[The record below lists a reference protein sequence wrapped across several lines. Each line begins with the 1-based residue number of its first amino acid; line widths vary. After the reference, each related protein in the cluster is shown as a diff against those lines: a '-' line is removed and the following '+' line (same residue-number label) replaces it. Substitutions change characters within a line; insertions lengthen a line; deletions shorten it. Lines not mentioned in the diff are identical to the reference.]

1 MAKFFS
7 WRNSAYMVSMYAM
20 VPPSLHCIECE
31 DVDAIDMKLN
41 EVYGISTTAN
51 DIKTVPN
58 EVYGLVAS
66 GNHHGVS
73 SCQRWL

>member
-1 MAKFFS
+1 
-7 WRNSAYMVSMYAM
+7 MVSIILCYGT
-20 VPPSLHCIECE
+20 SLHCIECE

-73 SCQRWL
+73 SYQRWL